1 MWLFFPNF
9 TPNKRLKIWFLT
21 NMNQIMNIRTKSFQ
35 ISRWNFI
42 LTENSIS
49 ESTCLRVIVCR
60 YLVEFYRKM
69 LPKKKQH
76 LSVLPG
82 QKTLF
87 SFLGRDG
94 NNNFVP
100 DDSVRKETETM
111 IDSGS
116 QDVQVVRIGTWQWW
130 YPRPCPWPIRPWH
143 NIIRKKYQT

>member
-1 MWLFFPNF
+1 
-9 TPNKRLKIWFLT
+9 
-21 NMNQIMNIRTKSFQ
+21 
-35 ISRWNFI
+35 
-42 LTENSIS
+42 
-49 ESTCLRVIVCR
+49 
-60 YLVEFYRKM
+60 M

-100 DDSVRKETETM
+100 DDSVRKETENM

-116 QDVQVVRIGTWQWW
+116 QDVQVESESEPDNDDTPDPSDRDANEKDVCK
-130 YPRPCPWPIRPWH
+130 YRPVGENGIKIHLQCM
-143 NIIRKKYQT
+143 TL